1 MTINY
6 KKKIYLL
13 TIFFSIFF
21 SFHVNAVEFRGVG
34 SETYN
39 GVKTT
44 KKINATLET
53 AKKKCMHKCF

>member
-1 MTINY
+1 MTLNY
-6 KKKIYLL
+6 KKKFYLIA
-13 TIFFSIFF
+13 IFFSIFF

-44 KKINATLET
+44 KKIRNNNKWKTRP
-53 AKKKCMHKCF
+53 